1 MVCIRIK
8 KKKNSTPQVF
18 ANSGL
23 DPNLTGT
30 VPVPTYSVLI
40 SLNLNLFLY
49 IGILGTGT
57 KPKGTVPRD
66 FRPFLSTPLA
76 AEQWVKNKFPSVF
89 AKIFGF

>member
-1 MVCIRIK
+1 MLHSKNQGCVSEFK
-8 KKKNSTPQVF
+8 KKEFDSQVF

-66 FRPFLSTPLA
+66 FQPFFINP
-76 AEQWVKNKFPSVF
+76 P
-89 AKIFGF
+89 GR